1 MTCKSHLLLQVKWD
15 FQSASY
21 ILDAESW
28 LALAGQGVYG
38 WRLQP
43 EVKVYSSYEVGDAPP
58 EPEHVDL
65 DDVDPAAARA
75 ELMHL
80 GIIPA

>member
-1 MTCKSHLLLQVKWD
+1 M
-15 FQSASY
+15 
-21 ILDAESW
+21 
-28 LALAGQGVYG
+28 YG

-75 ELMHL
+75 ELIHL

>member
-1 MTCKSHLLLQVKWD
+1 MQLTPPLASIWNP
-15 FQSASY
+15 QSALY
-21 ILDAESW
+21 ALDAESCIV
-28 LALAGQGVYG
+28 LAGQGVYG

-58 EPEHVDL
+58 EPEHIDL

-75 ELMHL
+75 ELIHL